1 LDKCKIVGREF
12 VVASCH
18 APTVF
23 DLVEEPLDQISCPVK
38 IRAEAQYLC
47 AFFWCLTNQQL
58 AEHVGMSSSAYW
70 RRVKHLEEAG
80 IIRGYAA
87 LVDRRKA
94 GFTVSAIVHVL
105 LARHETMDVEPFE
118 ERILRQPEVLECVAT
133 SGEADYHLRVVARDI
148 EVYYQFLNNVMFKMQ
163 GVAHVRSYIVLKEIK
178 TEVALPLG
186 R

>member
-1 LDKCKIVGREF
+1 
-12 VVASCH
+12 
-18 APTVF
+18 
-23 DLVEEPLDQISCPVK
+23 
-38 IRAEAQYLC
+38 
-47 AFFWCLTNQQL
+47 
-58 AEHVGMSSSAYW
+58 
-70 RRVKHLEEAG
+70 
-80 IIRGYAA
+80 
-87 LVDRRKA
+87 
-94 GFTVSAIVHVL
+94 VL